1 MPTSQRLVVLDLEG
15 VLYPE
20 IWPALSEHFS
30 IPELAVT
37 TRDIDD
43 YGELMRLRVAALS
56 RNDVSFSEMLSVVAA
71 LEPLPG
77 AVELLDVLRSSRP
90 VVILSDTFEEFAAS
104 FSAKLH
110 YPTALCHRLVVS
122 NDRVLGFK
130 LRLPDQ
136 KRAAVEAFQRLNYYV
151 VAAGDSFN
159 DLSMLH
165 AADYGILV
173 NPTVDVASAH
183 PRFHVCISLESLSA
197 HLAAICAEPTA

>member
-30 IPELAVT
+30 IPELAAT
-37 TRDIDD
+37 TRDVDD
-43 YGELMRLRVAALS
+43 YRELMRLRVAALN
-56 RNDVSFSEMLSVVAA
+56 RNDVAFTEMLSVITA
-71 LEPLPG
+71 LDPLPG
-77 AVELLDVLRSSRP
+77 AVELLDVLRLSTP

-110 YPTALCHRLVVS
+110 YPTVLCHRLVVS

-136 KRAAVEAFQRLNYYV
+136 KRSAVEAFQRLNYYV

-173 NPTVDVASAH
+173 NPPVDVASAH
-183 PRFHVCISLESLSA
+183 PRFHVCTSVDSLRA
-197 HLAAICAEPTA
+197 HLAAICTEPTA